1 MTIDAI
7 TDIVSIG
14 TIEMEQKSKRIMTTI
29 PVQKSTARAIVALG
43 KMGDTYDSVILRL
56 LNGSNPG
63 REGETHEDRGDA
75 RDESTG
81 VGHHQEG

>member
-7 TDIVSIG
+7 TDIIG
-14 TIEMEQKSKRIMTTI
+14 IIAMVDISKAQKGMTTI
-29 PVQKSTARAIVALG
+29 SVKKATALKLQGLASWG
-43 KMGDTYDSVILRL
+43 ETYDTVILRL

-75 RDESTG
+75 RDEFDG
-81 VGHHQEG
+81 VGHHQDG

>member
-7 TDIVSIG
+7 TDIIG
-14 TIEMEQKSKRIMTTI
+14 IIAMVDISKAQKGMTTI
-29 PVQKSTARAIVALG
+29 SVKKATALKLQGLASWG
-43 KMGDTYDSVILRL
+43 ETYDSVILRL

-75 RDESTG
+75 RNESAR
-81 VGHHQEG
+81 VGPHQEG

>member
-7 TDIVSIG
+7 TDIIG
-14 TIEMEQKSKRIMTTI
+14 IIAMVDISKAQKGFTTI
-29 PVQKSTARAIVALG
+29 SVKKATALKLQGVASWG
-43 KMGDTYDSVILRL
+43 ETYDSVILRL

-63 REGETHEDRGDA
+63 REGEAHEDRGDA
-75 RDESTG
+75 RDESTR

>member
-7 TDIVSIG
+7 TDIIG
-14 TIEMEQKSKRIMTTI
+14 IIAMVDISKAQKGMTTI
-29 PVQKSTARAIVALG
+29 SVKKATALKLQGLASWG
-43 KMGDTYDSVILRL
+43 ETYDSVILRL

-81 VGHHQEG
+81 VGHHKEG